1 MLADDLER
9 LVDAC
14 DQLGKALV
22 SLAEDCG
29 KLLEVFTDAFRNAA
43 GTVCALIPDL
53 ISTVSDNLE
62 EKTKPPR
69 NPVRRL
75 GCRPQTMICHRR
87 EFRVQRR

>member
-1 MLADDLER
+1 MQADDLKR

-29 KLLEVFTDAFRNAA
+29 KLLEVFADSFRNAA
-43 GTVCALIPDL
+43 GTVCALLPDL
-53 ISTVSDNLE
+53 FSSASDDLK
-62 EKTKPPR
+62 EKTRPPR
-69 NPVRRL
+69 TPVKRL
-75 GCRPQTMICHRR
+75 GCRPKTMICKWR